1 MLAAKGRLRLAPVP
15 AYGRP
20 CLPLRAMVRLSYRD
34 GEHQTARA
42 SRLRRESNREQKIM
56 RKIAHNCSNVLNF
69 VLSRRAKLDKIQKY
83 SVNLNR
89 AEWESVCLALFNTA
103 GECPVYKKIHEQ
115 LPPVSEKILDSF
127 KS

>member
-42 SRLRRESNREQKIM
+42 LARVRFGLRPASRLTHYIIFDIIGHDMDGGIPR
-56 RKIAHNCSNVLNF
+56 
-69 VLSRRAKLDKIQKY
+69 
-83 SVNLNR
+83 
-89 AEWESVCLALFNTA
+89 
-103 GECPVYKKIHEQ
+103 
-115 LPPVSEKILDSF
+115 
-127 KS
+127 